1 MIKNRAISVIVPVYN
16 EEKTIA
22 EVLASLISFPCVDEV
37 ICVDDGSTDSTCH
50 RLKKYQNKINL
61 IRLLKNKGKG
71 YALYR
76 GVMAAKGEI
85 IIFFDSDIVGLAEK
99 DIKIMVNCLLRGKT
113 KMVLGNPGGAKV
125 LNLYFKSL
133 TGERAFFRRDLL
145 SITEKLKTSG
155 FGAETYLNSVF
166 KKWVTV
172 KLGCQHLEKFE
183 KGNSKQALAFI

>member
-1 MIKNRAISVIVPVYN
+1 
-16 EEKTIA
+16 
-22 EVLASLISFPCVDEV
+22 
-37 ICVDDGSTDSTCH
+37 
-50 RLKKYQNKINL
+50 
-61 IRLLKNKGKG
+61 
-71 YALYR
+71 
-76 GVMAAKGEI
+76 MAAKGEI

-183 KGNSKQALAFI
+183 KGNSKQALASYLKEGLEIVREKAKVEGFWSNEIEKQLKSLARAKTWTDLLDKVKNLKNTKLKRIFKKYVLGYAQKIKAFLVE